1 MGFMGK
7 ENTPDTNYLEDT
19 GTRFVR
25 IELKDGRFTLIGQ
38 FFSPSEYEFSYRLD
52 TDATRQFSQLLGLP
66 LDDEFLAA
74 VADRFQRSNSQIEE
88 FLKDNEIPHTFW
100 NRFEMPDS
108 PW

>member
-1 MGFMGK
+1 MGK